1 MAKQQLRI
9 NDIRFPQVVVSTLPF
24 LDDEFQIK
32 QGTERGVETDMG
44 YTGLGKNDVISLS
57 RTQAV
62 ALAKAILEFDKN
74 I

>member
-1 MAKQQLRI
+1 MVKQQLRI
-9 NDIRFPQVVVSTLPF
+9 NDTDFPQVVVTTVSF
-24 LDDEFQIK
+24 LDDEFQIE

-44 YTGLGKNDVISLS
+44 YTGIGKNDVISIS
-57 RTQAV
+57 RSQAV